1 MLKDYV
7 KFGLMHWGSDAQG
20 VENTRRFLLEWL
32 SFLCRYVP
40 VGLLERLP
48 ARLNDRPPI
57 YHGRSDLETLMA
69 SRYVGDW
76 LKLAEMLLG
85 PARPGFDFQ
94 PCVCVLRFC
103 VRACMCNYAKQW
115 QRLPHVHRAARPT
128 PAHPRPPS
136 LSLSLW
142 LSLALSR
149 SLCAEST
156 ARTRI
161 PMLVATRRTASL
173 LARMVRPALPLLP
186 PPR

>member
-94 PCVCVLRFC
+94 PCVVASSHRVGRTRTEPLSPLQLTLSPLSLRA
-103 VRACMCNYAKQW
+103 RRK
-115 QRLPHVHRAARPT
+115 HRANAYPDVSRDEKD
-128 PAHPRPPS
+128 R
-136 LSLSLW
+136 
-142 LSLALSR
+142 LAAS
-149 SLCAEST
+149 AD
-156 ARTRI
+156 A
-161 PMLVATRRTASL
+161 ATRAAAS
-173 LARMVRPALPLLP
+173 AAAAVSDGAAAAVAALPSS
-186 PPR
+186 